1 MFRRGLVTI
10 TRGVGMGAIVLT
22 MVCVSAMAVFADF
35 TAPTLSTSEYT
46 TTAAAVFTAIGA
58 IWGLRK
64 VIKLLNRS

>member
-1 MFRRGLVTI
+1 MFRAGRRAYVVGLVM
-10 TRGVGMGAIVLT
+10 VIVVLG
-22 MVCVSAMAVFADF
+22 SAMICHADF